1 MEPEKLTKKKKEP
14 IVHEDIIEQ
23 PLEEGNYVVASV
35 RGSVKVCK
43 IIKVSPVMI
52 HILPIKGYARSKG
65 HMVYP
70 SQVVKLSGADA
81 LVYILKNSG
90 PEE

>member
-1 MEPEKLTKKKKEP
+1 MVTKKTKKEKEP
-14 IVHEDIIEQ
+14 TKHEDIIEQ

-35 RGSVKVCK
+35 RGIVKVCK
-43 IIKVSPVMI
+43 IVKLSPVMI
-52 HILPIKGYARSKG
+52 HILPIKGYSSSKG
-65 HMVYP
+65 YMVYP
-70 SQVVKLSGADA
+70 NQVVKLSGADA